1 MDTVTQIEQ
10 RATRLEAHVEAIR
23 EEVASLRKDIE
34 HLKGATPGPVPP
46 GNGDIDCFG
55 VALALAQDLGGG
67 VSSENP
73 HGLSERGDS
82 WFEKP

>member
-1 MDTVTQIEQ
+1 MDSVTQIEQ

-23 EEVASLRKDIE
+23 EEVASLRKDID
-34 HLKGATPGPVPP
+34 HLKGAAPSQAPP
-46 GNGDIDCFG
+46 RNGDTDCFG
-55 VALALAQDLGGG
+55 VALALAQDLGSD

-73 HGLSERGDS
+73 HGLSERGDG